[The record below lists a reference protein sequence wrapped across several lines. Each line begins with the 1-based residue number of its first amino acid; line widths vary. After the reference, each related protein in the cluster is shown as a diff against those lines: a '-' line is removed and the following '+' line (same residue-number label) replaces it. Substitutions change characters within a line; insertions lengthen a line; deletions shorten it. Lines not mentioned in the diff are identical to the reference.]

1 MSFPG
6 PGVKTPGLFRN
17 DLSANELRNLG
28 RLAPVVRIAHSSED
42 VIESLLIA
50 VDAAPFAD
58 RVAGWLPD
66 LVSAGVR
73 RATLF
78 HAIEA
83 VGADCVKE
91 LDALRP
97 RLDRLAVQLSA
108 REVEAD
114 IALKRGDRV
123 RWLTSLAEL
132 RTSHVLVLGVHCS
145 LGSPERT
152 IGATLRLLLEESHV
166 PLLVLPGPFERS
178 APRLFEQPVLL
189 TNGHNGTELESRAR
203 ALIPVP
209 LRVAA
214 FRPDQAVPSDASLI
228 VSGPDLSGHA
238 FERVIAGCSCP
249 VLAFPAPSL
258 SIHPEKGP
266 STVVTPPSEV
276 SGTARKG

>member
-1 MSFPG
+1 
-6 PGVKTPGLFRN
+6 
-17 DLSANELRNLG
+17 
-28 RLAPVVRIAHSSED
+28 

-78 HAIEA
+78 HAIEG
-83 VGADCVKE
+83 VGAECAEE

-97 RLDRLAVQLSA
+97 RLDRLAVQLAAS
-108 REVEAD
+108 EVEAD

-132 RTSHVLVLGVHCS
+132 RTSQIMVLGAHCS
-145 LGSPERT
+145 LAPSAQPIGS
-152 IGATLRLLLEESHV
+152 TLRLLLEESHV
-166 PLLVLPGPFERS
+166 PLLVLPAPAAR
-178 APRLFEQPVLL
+178 ATPRLFERPYLL
-189 TNGHNGTELESRAR
+189 SDGRSAAALESRAR

-209 LRVAA
+209 LH
-214 FRPDQAVPSDASLI
+214 PTTLGPGDAVPPDASLI
-228 VSGPDLSGHA
+228 VAGPELSGHA
-238 FERVIAGCSCP
+238 IERVIAESSCP
-249 VLAFPAPSL
+249 VLVFPAPSL

-266 STVVTPPSEV
+266 STVVTPPSEA

>member
-1 MSFPG
+1 M
-6 PGVKTPGLFRN
+6 R
-17 DLSANELRNLG
+17 LRI
-28 RLAPVVRIAHSSED
+28 RRPRAPVVRDAQRRGG

-78 HAIEA
+78 HAIEG
-83 VGADCVKE
+83 VGAECVKE
-91 LDALRP
+91 LDDLRP

-132 RTSHVLVLGVHCS
+132 RTSQVLVLGVRCS
-145 LGSPERT
+145 VAPAQGT
-152 IGATLRLLLEESHV
+152 IGSTLRLLLEESQV
-166 PLLVLPGPFERS
+166 PLLVLPGPVDART
-178 APRLFEQPVLL
+178 PRLFDQPVLL
-189 TNGHNGTELESRAR
+189 SSGRTSAVLESRAR

-209 LRVAA
+209 LRAAA
-214 FRPDQAVPSDASLI
+214 FNSGDAVPPGASLI
-228 VSGPDLSGHA
+228 VAGPELSGHA
-238 FERVIAGCSCP
+238 FERVITAGSSCP
-249 VLAFPAPSL
+249 VLVFPAPSL
-258 SIHPEKGP
+258 SVHPEKGP
-266 STVVTPPSEV
+266 STVVTPPSEA
-276 SGTARKG
+276 SGAARKG

>member
-1 MSFPG
+1 MVYATGADCS
-6 PGVKTPGLFRN
+6 R
-17 DLSANELRNLG
+17 
-28 RLAPVVRIAHSSED
+28 VVRDAQRTDD

-78 HAIEA
+78 HAIEG
-83 VGADCVKE
+83 VGAECVKE
-91 LDALRP
+91 LDDLRP

-108 REVEAD
+108 SDVEAD

-132 RTSHVLVLGVHCS
+132 RTSQVVVLGVRCS
-145 LGSPERT
+145 MASSQHSIGS
-152 IGATLRLLLEESHV
+152 TLRLLLEESHA
-166 PLLVLPGPFERS
+166 PLLVLPAPVDPA
-178 APRLFEQPVLL
+178 APRLFDEPILL
-189 TNGHNGTELESRAR
+189 ANGRSTAALEARAR

-209 LRVAA
+209 LRSAKFGPDDAA
-214 FRPDQAVPSDASLI
+214 PPEASLI
-228 VSGPDLSGHA
+228 VAGPGLSGHA
-238 FERVIAGCSCP
+238 LERVLTTGCSCP
-249 VLAFPAPSL
+249 VLVFPAPSL

-266 STVVTPPSEV
+266 STVVTPPSEA

>member
-1 MSFPG
+1 MSFRGPGAESPG
-6 PGVKTPGLFRN
+6 PRRN
-17 DLSANELRNLG
+17 NTSANELRNRH
-28 RLAPVVRIAHSSED
+28 RLAPVVRDARCWGS

-132 RTSHVLVLGVHCS
+132 RTSQVLVVGVHCS
-145 LGSPERT
+145 LASPERS
-152 IGATLRLLLEESHV
+152 IGSTLRLLLEESHV
-166 PLLVLPGPFERS
+166 PLLVLPRS
-178 APRLFEQPVLL
+178 FDPAARRLFEQPVLL
-189 TNGHNGTELESRAR
+189 SNGRNGAALESRAR

-209 LRVAA
+209 LRVAT
-214 FRPDQAVPSDASLI
+214 FGPDEAVPPGASLI
-228 VSGPDLSGHA
+228 VSGPEISGHA
-238 FERVIAGCSCP
+238 FERVIAGCACP

-258 SIHPEKGP
+258 LVHPEKGP

>member
-1 MSFPG
+1 MIPCN
-6 PGVKTPGLFRN
+6 R
-17 DLSANELRNLG
+17 LRN
-28 RLAPVVRIAHSSED
+28 RRRFAPVVRDAHRSGD

-66 LVSAGVR
+66 LLSAGVR

-78 HAIEA
+78 HAIEG

-91 LDALRP
+91 LDDLRP

-132 RTSHVLVLGVHCS
+132 RTSQVLVLGVRCS
-145 LGSPERT
+145 VAPSQPT
-152 IGATLRLLLEESHV
+152 IGSTLRLLLEESHV
-166 PLLVLPGPFERS
+166 PLLVLPAPADPAG
-178 APRLFEQPVLL
+178 PRLFDQPLL
-189 TNGHNGTELESRAR
+189 LSSGRTNAALEARAR

-209 LRVAA
+209 LRAA
-214 FRPDQAVPSDASLI
+214 ALLSGDTAPQGASLI
-228 VSGPDLSGHA
+228 VVGPDLSGHA
-238 FERVIAGCSCP
+238 CERLITRSSCP
-249 VLAFPAPSL
+249 VLVFPAPSL
-258 SIHPEKGP
+258 SVQPEKGP

-276 SGTARKG
+276 SGAARKG

>member
-1 MSFPG
+1 M
-6 PGVKTPGLFRN
+6 
-17 DLSANELRNLG
+17 
-28 RLAPVVRIAHSSED
+28 
-42 VIESLLIA
+42 IESLLIA

-58 RVAGWLPD
+58 RVSGWLPD

-132 RTSHVLVLGVHCS
+132 RTSQVLVVGVHCS
-145 LGSPERT
+145 LGSPQHT
-152 IGATLRLLLEESHV
+152 MGSTLRLLLEESHV
-166 PLLVLPGPFERS
+166 PLLVLPGPFDPAARHM
-178 APRLFEQPVLL
+178 FEQPVLL
-189 TNGHNGTELESRAR
+189 SNDRHGAALESRAR

-209 LRVAA
+209 LRVVA
-214 FRPDQAVPSDASLI
+214 FGPDEAVPSGASLLI
-228 VSGPDLSGHA
+228 AGPELSGHT

-249 VLAFPAPSL
+249 VLVFPAPSL
-258 SIHPEKGP
+258 LVHPEKGP
-266 STVVTPPSEV
+266 STVISPPSEA
-276 SGTARKG
+276 SGAARKG

>member
-1 MSFPG
+1 M
-6 PGVKTPGLFRN
+6 
-17 DLSANELRNLG
+17 
-28 RLAPVVRIAHSSED
+28 
-42 VIESLLIA
+42 
-50 VDAAPFAD
+50 DAAPFAD

-83 VGADCVKE
+83 VGAACVKE
-91 LDALRP
+91 LDDLRP

-132 RTSHVLVLGVHCS
+132 RTSQVLVLGVRCS
-145 LGSPERT
+145 LATDKRT
-152 IGATLRLLLEESHV
+152 VGATLRLLLEESHV
-166 PLLVLPGPFERS
+166 PLLVLPGPFDAGS
-178 APRLFEQPVLL
+178 PRLFDQPYLL
-189 TNGHNGTELESRAR
+189 TGGRDAAALESRAR

-214 FRPDQAVPSDASLI
+214 YDRGQALPSGASLL
-228 VSGPDLSGHA
+228 VAGPDLSAHA
-238 FERVIAGCSCP
+238 FERVIAERSCP
-249 VLAFPAPSL
+249 VLVFPAPSL

-266 STVVTPPSEV
+266 STVITPPSEV
-276 SGTARKG
+276 SGAARKG

>member
-1 MSFPG
+1 
-6 PGVKTPGLFRN
+6 
-17 DLSANELRNLG
+17 
-28 RLAPVVRIAHSSED
+28 

-83 VGADCVKE
+83 VGEDCVKE

-132 RTSHVLVLGVHCS
+132 RTCQVLVVGVRCS
-145 LGSPERT
+145 LASNERT
-152 IGATLRLLLEESHV
+152 IGSTLRLLLEESHV
-166 PLLVLPGPFERS
+166 PLLVLPGPFDPAAR
-178 APRLFEQPVLL
+178 RLFEQPVLL
-189 TNGHNGTELESRAR
+189 SKGRSSAALESLAR

-214 FRPDQAVPSDASLI
+214 FGPDESVPSDASLL
-228 VSGPDLSGHA
+228 VAGPELSGHA
-238 FERVIAGCSCP
+238 FERVIAACSCP

-258 SIHPEKGP
+258 SVHPEKGP
-266 STVVTPPSEV
+266 STVITPPSEA
-276 SGTARKG
+276 SGAARKG